1 MKYSGVLLMFYLA
14 AASAFVL
21 TAEESL
27 AVYTRPCSLS
37 GVWSA
42 IDEGETVNLEVR
54 TISGWLGFDPG
65 VAQAANTCSFRY
77 RWLKPVSG
85 ISADSLPLVWP
96 PDCGVTYAMTPA
108 DTPVYPD
115 RDTTLAPVAVISA
128 NSAAAVTELQT
139 FWIKVDLTNSPVEQD
154 IQGWILS
161 ESVSLNWNSDS
172 TQSGVREDQDI

>member
-1 MKYSGVLLMFYLA
+1 MKYSGILLMFYLTA
-14 AASAFVL
+14 AFAFVF
-21 TAEESL
+21 TADESL
-27 AVYTRPCSLS
+27 DVYSRPCSLS

-85 ISADSLPLVWP
+85 ISADSLPLVWS
-96 PDCGVTYAMTPA
+96 PDCGVTYAMTPTE
-108 DTPVYPD
+108 TPVYPD
-115 RDTTLAPVAVISA
+115 KDTTLTPIAVIPV
-128 NSAAAVTELQT
+128 NSAAAVCELQT
-139 FWIKVDLTNSPVEQD
+139 FWLKVDLIDSPLEQD

-161 ESVSLNWNSDS
+161 ESVSLNYKSDS
-172 TQSGVREDQDI
+172 TQSDVTVDQDI